1 MTVTFTLTAGSSGT
15 AATSFDISGTTSGGA
30 LNTVSIATGVTKAQL
45 LTGHTVSSISE
56 TITGGTISS
65 VGCASASSTTWSVI
79 APTPT
84 PSPTPTVP
92 LGDPLFIFYGNS
104 GTGAGSA
111 CLNSNNNNT
120 SYRVR
125 VWTALA
131 DADTELMNGH
141 YYYNTDGSPFDGTT
155 HSYWATVSSYGT
167 INSVGK
173 FTYSGNCL

>member
-1 MTVTFTLTAGSSGT
+1 MTVTFTLTAGSSAT
-15 AATSFDISGTTSGGA
+15 AAGPFNISGTTSGGA
-30 LNTVSIATGVTKAQL
+30 SNTVSIATGVTKAQL
-45 LTGHTVSSISE
+45 ITGHTVTNITPE
-56 TITGGTISS
+56 NITGGTITST
-65 VGCASASSTTWSVI
+65 GTCNTTTTWSVI

-111 CLNSNNNNT
+111 CLNSNNNDT
-120 SYRVR
+120 AYRVR

-131 DADTELMNGH
+131 DADIELMNGH
-141 YYYNTDGSPFDGTT
+141 YYYNTNGTPFDGTG
-155 HSYWATVSSYGT
+155 HAYWATVSSYGT

-173 FTYSGNCL
+173 YTSSGICL